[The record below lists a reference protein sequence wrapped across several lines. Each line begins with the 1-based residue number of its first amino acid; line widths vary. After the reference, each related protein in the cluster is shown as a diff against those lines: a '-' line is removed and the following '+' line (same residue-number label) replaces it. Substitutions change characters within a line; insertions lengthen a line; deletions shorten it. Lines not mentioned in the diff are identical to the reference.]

1 MVRVV
6 IERRVKEGKEIEFS
20 QVTAKLRAE
29 AMKQPGFVTS
39 ETWVEK
45 DDHLLSLVISTW
57 LNVDLWEA
65 WATSVERQAII
76 RELDPLLSYPAR
88 VTVLRHPGEVEVHMA
103 PSEEHLI
110 FSALDGNG

>member
-6 IERRVKEGKEIEFS
+6 IERRVKEGAEIEFS
-20 QVTAKLRAE
+20 KITAKLRVE

-45 DDHLLSLVISTW
+45 DDHLISVVISTW
-57 LNVDLWEA
+57 LSADLWEA
-65 WATSVERQAII
+65 WATSLERQAIT
-76 RELDPLLSYPAR
+76 RELEPLLSCPAR
-88 VTVLRHPGEVEVHMA
+88 ITVLRHPGEIEVQMA

-110 FSALDGNG
+110 FSAFDGD

>member
-6 IERRVKEGKEIEFS
+6 IERRVKQGKEVEFS
-20 QVTAKLRAE
+20 KITAKLRAE

-45 DDHLLSLVISTW
+45 DDHLFSVVISTW
-57 LNVDLWEA
+57 LSTDLWEA
-65 WATSVERQAII
+65 WATSIERQTVV

-88 VTVLRHPGEVEVHMA
+88 ITVLRHPGEIEVDMV

-110 FSALDGNG
+110 FSALNGDI

>member
-1 MVRVV
+1 MVRVI

-20 QVTAKLRAE
+20 QVTTKLRAE

-57 LNVDLWEA
+57 LNADLWEA